1 VKARF
6 QADADLDRRIVRA
19 TRRREQAI
27 SFQLATEARSGVGL
41 ADLPDDQVLAAAA
54 SEGRI
59 LVSHD
64 RRSMPQHFAHF
75 MSAATSPGVIIVP
88 QTMPLGVAVEWLVT
102 IWSASEA
109 EEWVNQI
116 LLLQK

>member
-27 SFQLATEARSGVGL
+27 SFQLAAEARSGVGL
-41 ADLPDDQVLAAAA
+41 VDLPDDQVLAVAA

>member
-1 VKARF
+1 MKVRF

-27 SFQLATEARSGVGL
+27 SFQLAAEARAGIGL

-54 SEGRI
+54 SEGRV

-75 MSAATSPGVIIVP
+75 ISAATSPGVIIVP